1 MRTTLFT
8 VVLVGM
14 VLANV
19 VRADLEVGSYAPD
32 VEAKEWLDAEATLP
46 EEEIPSLKELRGMV
60 VVLFFWVSFHSGGES
75 FMPFI
80 NIVATNPRLGRT
92 QGITVIGLTDAA
104 RKTVEPALKKEK
116 VFFPVGVESEIYK
129 DYEIESFPRLVIVD
143 PDGKVA
149 WSGGPDKFNEVVT
162 TIFEVI
168 EKTPPRM
175 THPED
180 AELCREDLA
189 TARAA
194 IRKGEWHEAF
204 DAARSAF
211 ERAVTGDPL
220 KTICLDTLDLIE
232 ALGRDKMGRVDQL
245 LDDEKYQEAVDILRQ
260 VRRTFR
266 GLDVSKKAKER
277 LNALKEKYE
286 AIGGILQDQQ
296 DEHKAAELYLE
307 AREWVEE
314 RRFGPACVQL
324 ELILKDYDETDAA
337 EFAERMLERM
347 QENPAVMVYVRDHKA
362 ARDCQSWLSQG
373 RAYKATGRIDK
384 ARELFQRVIDN
395 YPDTR
400 WAQQAE
406 RELINLR

>member
-1 MRTTLFT
+1 MRTTLFM

-14 VLANV
+14 VFANV

-32 VEAKEWLDAEATLP
+32 VEAKEWLNAENTLP

-60 VVLFFWVSFHSGGES
+60 VVLFFWVSFHSGGENL
-75 FMPFI
+75 MPFI

-104 RKTVEPALKKEK
+104 RKTVEPVLKQEK
-116 VFFPVGVESEIYK
+116 VFFPVGVESETYK
-129 DYEIESFPRLVIVD
+129 DYEIESFPRVVIVD

-149 WSGGPDKFNEVVT
+149 WSDSPSKPDDVVKA
-162 TIFEVI
+162 IFEVI

-180 AELCREDLA
+180 AELCRADLA
-189 TARAA
+189 MARAA
-194 IRKGEWHEAF
+194 IRKGEWREAF
-204 DAARSAF
+204 KAARAAH

-220 KTICLDTLDLIE
+220 KTICLNTLDLIE
-232 ALGRDKMGRVDQL
+232 ALGRDKMGPVDQL
-245 LDDEKYQEAVDILRQ
+245 LDDERYQEALDILRQ

-266 GLDVSKKAKER
+266 GLDVSRKAKER
-277 LNALKEKYE
+277 LNALREKYE
-286 AIGGILQDQQ
+286 QIAGLLQDRQ

-307 AREWVEE
+307 ARTWVEK

-347 QENPAVMVYVRDHKA
+347 QENPAVMVRVRDHKA

-373 RAYKATGRIDK
+373 RAYKAAGRIDK
-384 ARELFQRVIDN
+384 ARELFQCVIDN
-395 YPDTR
+395 YADTR

>member
-1 MRTTLFT
+1 MRTTLLT
-8 VVLVGM
+8 VGLVGI

-32 VEAKEWLDAEATLP
+32 VEAKEWLDAEKTLT

-75 FMPFI
+75 IMPFI
-80 NIVATNPRLGRT
+80 NIVATNPRFGRR
-92 QGITVIGLTDAA
+92 QGITVIGLTEAT
-104 RKTVEPALKKEK
+104 RKAVEPAIKREK
-116 VFFPVGVESEIYK
+116 LFFPIGVESKAAE

-149 WSGGPDKFNEVVT
+149 WSGGPGNLSDVVR

-194 IRKGEWHEAF
+194 IRKGKWHEAF
-204 DAARSAF
+204 IAARSAF

-232 ALGRDKMGRVDQL
+232 ALGRNRMGPVAQL
-245 LDDEKYQEAVDILRQ
+245 LDDKKYQEAVDILRQ

-266 GLDVSKKAKER
+266 GLDVSRKAKER
-277 LNALKEKYE
+277 LTALEERYE
-286 AIGGILQDQQ
+286 EVADILKVRQ
-296 DEHKAAELYLE
+296 DERKAAELYLE
-307 AREWVEE
+307 ARQSVEK
-314 RRFGPACVQL
+314 RRFGPAYVQL
-324 ELILKDYDETDAA
+324 ESVLKDYDETDAA
-337 EFAERMLERM
+337 EFAERMLDRM
-347 QENPAVMVYVRDHKA
+347 QENPAVMVHVRDYKA

-373 RAYKATGRIDK
+373 RAYKSAGRGDK
-384 ARELFQRVIDN
+384 ARELFQRVVDE
-395 YPDTR
+395 YPDTG

>member
-32 VEAKEWLDAEATLP
+32 VEAKEWLDAENTLP

-75 FMPFI
+75 IMPFI

-92 QGITVIGLTDAA
+92 QGITVIGLTEAT
-104 RKTVEPALKKEK
+104 RKAVEPAIKREK
-116 VFFPVGVESEIYK
+116 LFFPIGVESEAAK

-168 EKTPPRM
+168 ENTPPRM

-204 DAARSAF
+204 TAARSAY

-232 ALGRDKMGRVDQL
+232 ALGRDKMGPVGQL

-277 LNALKEKYE
+277 LNALEERYE
-286 AIGGILQDQQ
+286 EIAEILQDRQ
-296 DEHKAAELYLE
+296 DEHKAGELYLE
-307 AREWVEE
+307 ARQWVEKH
-314 RRFGPACVQL
+314 RFGPACVQL
-324 ELILKDYDETDAA
+324 ELILEDYDETDAA

-347 QENPAVMVYVRDHKA
+347 QENPFVMAWVRDHKA
-362 ARDCQSWLSQG
+362 APDCQSWLSQG
-373 RAYKATGRIDK
+373 RAYKAAGRIDK
-384 ARELFQRVIDN
+384 ARELFQRVIDE
-395 YPDTR
+395 YPDTK
-400 WAQQAE
+400 WAQEAE